1 MTILVLSFDER
12 GPIPNNPRFPV
23 LVYRQAFASGRDD
36 LAAAMERRFEE
47 NGWPP
52 AWRNGIYD
60 FHHYHSKATKCWA
73 LPRGR
78 PSWSWVAMAAA
89 RSGSVRGTYSCYQPA
104 PGIAGSV
111 RAAISWWWARTRR
124 GRAVIFCGMLPL
136 RRSGLP
142 LAGWQDRK
150 AIRSQVARGQCSS
163 IGAMGFRRPLG
174 SSFSAGR

>member
-1 MTILVLSFDER
+1 MTILVLPFDER

-23 LVYRQAFASGRDD
+23 LVYRQAFASGQDD
-36 LAAAMERRFEE
+36 LATAMERRFED

-52 AWRNGIYD
+52 AWRDGIYD
-60 FHHYHSKATKCWA
+60 FHHYHSKGHEMLGIAKGC
-73 LPRGR
+73 
-78 PSWSWVAMAAA
+78 WSWVATAAA
-89 RSGSVRGTYSCYQPA
+89 RSGFVRGTYSYYQPA

-111 RAAISWWWARTRR
+111 RAAIFWWWARTRLV
-124 GRAVIFCGMLPL
+124 RAAIFCGMPPR

-142 LAGWQDRK
+142 SAGWQDRR

-163 IGAMGFRRPLG
+163 IGAMGFRVPLG